1 MKAAEFDRFAEEYLA
16 DHARNIRISGE
27 SPEYFA
33 RYKVDEVRRR
43 WSASQAAEPEAV
55 LDFGAGIGNSL
66 PYLASAFPSARV
78 TGIDVSA
85 KSLEIAGKRFP
96 DAATLVEYDGGAL
109 PFPQAS
115 FDLVFSACVFHHIE
129 AEEHERLFRGL
140 RELLRPGGW
149 LVIFEHN
156 PLNPLTRAVVGAC
169 PFDENAVLIPARTL
183 KARLQASG
191 FGEVEIAYTAFF
203 PRVLAGLRRLEGALA
218 RLPLGAQ
225 YYALAHR

>member
-43 WSASQAAEPEAV
+43 WSASQAA
-55 LDFGAGIGNSL
+55 
-66 PYLASAFPSARV
+66 YLASAFPSARV

>member
-16 DHARNIRISGE
+16 DHAKNIRISGE

-33 RYKVDEVRRR
+33 RYKIEEVRRR
-43 WSASQAAEPEAV
+43 WSASGRPEPEAV
-55 LDFGAGIGNSL
+55 LDFGTGIGNSL
-66 PYLASAFPSARV
+66 PHLASAFPGARI

-85 KSLEIAGKRFP
+85 KSLEIAARRFP
-96 DAATLVEYDGGAL
+96 QAAALVEYDGGAL

-115 FDLVFSACVFHHIE
+115 FDLVFSACVFHHIA
-129 AEEHERLFRGL
+129 AEEHETLFARL

-156 PLNPLTRAVVGAC
+156 PLNPLTRAVVDAC

-183 KARLQASG
+183 RARLQASG

-203 PRVLAGLRRLEGALA
+203 PRALAALRGLERVLA

-225 YYALAHR
+225 YYALARR